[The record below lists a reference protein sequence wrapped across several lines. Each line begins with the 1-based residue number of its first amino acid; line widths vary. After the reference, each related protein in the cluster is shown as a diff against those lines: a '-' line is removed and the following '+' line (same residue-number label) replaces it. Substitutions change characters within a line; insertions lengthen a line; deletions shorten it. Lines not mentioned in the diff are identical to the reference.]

1 MNEPSS
7 PECQAA
13 VRAIGELLNAHL
25 SEAEDFADEDGKF
38 SIGFRVTFD
47 RSHSPTQMKVT
58 CRVSRVMTDEIAC
71 AVDDP
76 QQPKL
81 PL

>member
-1 MNEPSS
+1 MNQTSS

-13 VRAIGELLNAHL
+13 VRAIAELLDTHL
-25 SEAEDFADEDGKF
+25 AEAEHFADEDGKF
-38 SIGFRVTFD
+38 SIGFRVTFN

>member
-1 MNEPSS
+1 
-7 PECQAA
+7 
-13 VRAIGELLNAHL
+13 
-25 SEAEDFADEDGKF
+25 
-38 SIGFRVTFD
+38 
-47 RSHSPTQMKVT
+47 MKVT